1 MLWHQLACKL
11 KDPDADFLLQLV
23 GGVRLGVNE
32 TLTPS
37 PAWPSSTAS
46 IDEPVPLLTCDSAWK
61 SALDHPDVVASLVQ
75 DEIDAGFIVEVA
87 DGLEALQ
94 RQFSKGG
101 FWKIGCGDH
110 GRACPSSGGGQL
122 HFQRHCQ
129 HCLAQPYATSK
140 DCRCADGMRPD
151 INGPREMVQLTMD
164 VSKARRRILIHPE
177 DAGLLCFHAN
187 GKLYRCATLHFG
199 ARASGWYWG
208 RVAGL
213 MVRCCHALLSHSQL
227 MIFWL
232 GSIVHQPHFGP
243 RLWLSCS

>member
-11 KDPDADFLLQLV
+11 QDPDADFLLQLV

-94 RQFSKGG
+94 RQFPRVAFGKLGVV
-101 FWKIGCGDH
+101 ITE
-110 GRACPSSGGGQL
+110 GRARRLVVDSSISNVTANTVLPNHMLLPRIADVQME
-122 HFQRHCQ
+122 C
-129 HCLAQPYATSK
+129 APTSMDLEK
-140 DCRCADGMRPD
+140 WFNSPWTS
-151 INGPREMVQLTMD
+151 PR
-164 VSKARRRILIHPE
+164 R
-177 DAGLLCFHAN
+177 AG
-187 GKLYRCATLHFG
+187 
-199 ARASGWYWG
+199 AS
-208 RVAGL
+208 
-213 MVRCCHALLSHSQL
+213 
-227 MIFWL
+227 
-232 GSIVHQPHFGP
+232 
-243 RLWLSCS
+243 